1 MDFSDIA
8 GKFMDSGA
16 MSSMGSSG
24 GGSGADIAT
33 KIYKKVRGVGQTAAK
48 SAPSVGQGSSVEKP
62 QYSTLD
68 VTDINNQM
76 EGDNYLSEKT
86 DKSGEGKQAND
97 STNNSSDS
105 SKSLTFKPSSIDNT
119 GSKVEDAV
127 KMHLTDKQDLS
138 KPFNMQMGSSKDMFG
153 NDMSNYSSST
163 PNNNTTIN
171 NKSTILSDERMKSL
185 FGKDKSLDC
194 FGKINAYMFRYK
206 PEAQQAFKDKD
217 LGVDDKVHVGVMA
230 QELKSNPITS
240 STVNSDP
247 MSGILTVDTKQL
259 TMTNTAMIAE
269 LTRKVD
275 MLEKILMEI
284 THDKR

>member
-1 MDFSDIA
+1 MNMPKGLKYA
-8 GKFMDSGA
+8 GKVATA
-16 MSSMGSSG
+16 MSQN
-24 GGSGADIAT
+24 I
-33 KIYKKVRGVGQTAAK
+33 
-48 SAPSVGQGSSVEKP
+48 PSVGNGTVSQPKSAE
-62 QYSTLD
+62 
-68 VTDINNQM
+68 I
-76 EGDNYLSEKT
+76 
-86 DKSGEGKQAND
+86 DKDKKKEEEPIQF
-97 STNNSSDS
+97 SDS
-105 SKSLTFKPSSIDNT
+105 SLNGNTDIKS
-119 GSKVEDAV
+119 
-127 KMHLTDKQDLS
+127 HLSDSNDLS
-138 KPFNMQMGSSKDMFG
+138 KPFNMQMGSSIDMFG
-153 NDMSNYSSST
+153 NDMSKYSV
-163 PNNNTTIN
+163 
-171 NKSTILSDERMKSL
+171 LSDERMKSL

-194 FGKINAYMFRYK
+194 FGKINAYMFKYK

>member
-1 MDFSDIA
+1 MSMPKGLKYA
-8 GKFMDSGA
+8 GKVATA
-16 MSSMGSSG
+16 MSQN
-24 GGSGADIAT
+24 I
-33 KIYKKVRGVGQTAAK
+33 
-48 SAPSVGQGSSVEKP
+48 PSVGNGTVSQPKSAE
-62 QYSTLD
+62 
-68 VTDINNQM
+68 I
-76 EGDNYLSEKT
+76 
-86 DKSGEGKQAND
+86 DKDKKKEEPIQF
-97 STNNSSDS
+97 SDS
-105 SKSLTFKPSSIDNT
+105 SLNGNTDIKS
-119 GSKVEDAV
+119 
-127 KMHLTDKQDLS
+127 HLSDSNDLS
-138 KPFNMQMGSSKDMFG
+138 KPFNMQMGSSIDMFG
-153 NDMSNYSSST
+153 NDMSKYSV
-163 PNNNTTIN
+163 
-171 NKSTILSDERMKSL
+171 LSDERMKSL

-194 FGKINAYMFRYK
+194 FGKINAYMFKYK